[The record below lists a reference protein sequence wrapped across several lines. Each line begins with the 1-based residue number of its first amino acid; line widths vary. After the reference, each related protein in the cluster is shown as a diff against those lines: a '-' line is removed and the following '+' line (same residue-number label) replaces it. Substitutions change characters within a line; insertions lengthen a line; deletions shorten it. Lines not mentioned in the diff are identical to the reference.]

1 MAKNSTQTAHATQEL
16 PPAMDYAEHER
27 TYNGFIAVTKWSV
40 FAGFVLL
47 VFLYFAIR
55 P

>member
-1 MAKNSTQTAHATQEL
+1 MAKQTTQTLHATQEL

-27 TYNGFIAVTKWSV
+27 TYNGFITVTKWSIV
-40 FAGFVLL
+40 AMVVMI
-47 VFLYFAIR
+47 VFLFFAIK